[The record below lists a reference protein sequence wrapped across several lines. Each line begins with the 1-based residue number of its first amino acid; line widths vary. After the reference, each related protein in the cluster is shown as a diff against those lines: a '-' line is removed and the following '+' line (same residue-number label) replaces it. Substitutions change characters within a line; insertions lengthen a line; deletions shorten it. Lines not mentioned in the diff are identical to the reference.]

1 MALHDGLAPHGAV
14 RRATLAVLAVAL
26 AVATAGCVATPGTA
40 PSDTDTSATAT
51 GSPGTDSPTQTP
63 PPDDADTTPDGS
75 PAESPTDTPVA
86 GPATPLPNETVSLP
100 EGPKVAPERPSEL
113 TAETVR
119 RYARTFEYR
128 YVYNAL
134 WYDEYSDVS
143 ADCEVD
149 TVERVDVGW
158 KAVVTCTAY
167 SNTGGPTDGTASPT
181 ELHADW
187 FTQSFTY
194 LIDENSTV
202 RREATGA
209 EREG

>member
-1 MALHDGLAPHGAV
+1 MSLHDRLAP
-14 RRATLAVLAVAL
+14 RRAARRTTLAVLAVAL
-26 AVATAGCVATPGTA
+26 SVATAGCVATPGAA
-40 PSDTDTSATAT
+40 PSDADTTATAT
-51 GSPGTDSPTQTP
+51 DPSATDSPTQSP
-63 PPDDADTTPDGS
+63 PPGDADTTPDGS
-75 PAESPTDTPVA
+75 PAGSPTHTPVA

-100 EGPKVAPERPSEL
+100 EGPKVAPERPAEL

-119 RYARTFEYR
+119 RYAHTFEYR

-134 WYDEYSDVS
+134 WYDEYSDVT

-158 KAVVTCTAY
+158 QAIVTCTAY

-202 RREATGA
+202 RREGTDA
-209 EREG
+209 ERDG

>member
-1 MALHDGLAPHGAV
+1 MPLHDRLAPRCAAG
-14 RRATLAVLAVAL
+14 RATLAVLAVAL
-26 AVATAGCVATPGTA
+26 LVATAGCVATPGTA
-40 PSDTDTSATAT
+40 PSDTDTTAT
-51 GSPGTDSPTQTP
+51 DRSATDSPTQSP
-63 PPDDADTTPDGS
+63 PPGDADTTPDGS
-75 PAESPTDTPVA
+75 PAGSPTDTPVT

-100 EGPKVAPERPSEL
+100 EGPKVAPDRPAAL

-128 YVYNAL
+128 YVYNSL
-134 WYDEYSDVS
+134 WYNEYSDVT

-194 LIDENSTV
+194 LLDENSTV
-202 RREATGA
+202 RREATDA
-209 EREG
+209 ERDG